1 SHAEARHAQCRREYS
16 SVCPGCCACPPEC
29 HLIPECQQSTTPLA
43 MGELFVNRH
52 EWLPLVTN
60 RWIDF
65 IRIHISAAGG
75 LNMAR
80 KVASCCEFFNVRTAW
95 HGPGN
100 VSPAGHAVN
109 MHLDL
114 ACTNFGIQE

>member
-1 SHAEARHAQCRREYS
+1 MLLKAVEPYRPFFMEDAFAPEDVAWFQIARQKN
-16 SVCPGCCACPPEC
+16 
-29 HLIPECQQSTTPLA
+29 TTPLA

-65 IRIHISAAGG
+65 IRIHISAAAG

-80 KVASCCEFFNVRTAW
+80 KVASCCEFSTFARLGTD
-95 HGPGN
+95 PGTFRRR
-100 VSPAGHAVN
+100 A
-109 MHLDL
+109 
-114 ACTNFGIQE
+114 TR